1 MRHRRAWLGLL
12 LPVGLVLLVGV
23 LAGLQYRWLGQVS
36 EAEREQLA
44 RTLTLKAREFADEFD
59 REISQTY
66 AAFQVDASELSTD
79 NAELFAQ
86 RLAQWK
92 RGSRFP
98 AIVKSIYWVRETGQR
113 AEGIAQRAQD
123 ELALFEYRDA
133 EQRFVAAP
141 WPDALAS
148 VHDRL
153 SPRVTSM
160 PSSPQGRA
168 QIVALPSSVLVDVPA
183 IVVPV
188 ALPAEPF
195 EMTAERSADF
205 DRRLRSGDTTN
216 LLFTVRLG
224 HQSLVLLLDDHEI
237 KQTLLPALAERYF
250 PEIGRDRYRV
260 SIVDGKGTSIL
271 NRGLAPGVA
280 LDPKQADVATPFFA
294 LRLETARGILPGG
307 HMMWMPAR
315 GGPQPP
321 TAAPTITARARGSS
335 QMSVF
340 VEQRSTAVEGG
351 RGGVRI
357 GLPGWHLLLQHADGS
372 LDAAVTNARRRNL
385 WLSFG
390 ILAVLATGVS
400 LIVLN
405 ARRSERLAAQQMDF
419 VATVSHELRTPLAVI
434 RSAAQN
440 LSAGVVL
447 DDTQTR
453 RYGDLIEG
461 EGRRLTDMVEQV
473 LEFAGLISGRKATP
487 TRPIPAAHVIEDA
500 VSASRALIDAHDFEL
515 IVTVPDD
522 LPLISGEPSALHR
535 ALQNL
540 ITNALKHAASGRW
553 LSITASRGA
562 NRGRPEVQIAVA
574 DRGPG
579 IEPADLPHLFE
590 PFYRGRSAL
599 ERQIQGNG
607 LGLSLVKRIVDAYG
621 GRVTVKSSPGDGST
635 FTLHL
640 PAAQPQAAADIAAVD
655 SPSET
660 PRAATP

>member
-1 MRHRRAWLGLL
+1 VRHRRTWLGLL
-12 LPVGLVLLVGV
+12 LPAGLVLLVGV
-23 LAGLQYRWLGQVS
+23 LAALQYRWLGQVS

-59 REISQTY
+59 REIGQTH
-66 AAFQVDASELSTD
+66 AAFQVDANELSTD

-92 RGSRFP
+92 RGARFP
-98 AIVKSIYWVRETGQR
+98 SIVKTIYWARETGQR
-113 AEGIAQRAQD
+113 AEDA
-123 ELALFEYRDA
+123 LALFEYRDD
-133 EQRFVAAP
+133 ERRFVP
-141 WPDALAS
+141 VSWPDALAL
-148 VHDRL
+148 VRDRL
-153 SPRVTSM
+153 IPRLAPM
-160 PSSPQGRA
+160 PTPPRA
-168 QIVALPSSVLVDVPA
+168 QIVTIGSSVFVDIPA

-188 ALPAEPF
+188 AMPAEPVQ
-195 EMTAERSADF
+195 MAAERSTEF
-205 DRRLRSGDTTN
+205 LKRLRSSDPGDI
-216 LLFTVRLG
+216 LFSVRLG
-224 HQSLVLLLDDHEI
+224 HQSLVLLLDDQEI
-237 KQTLLPALAERYF
+237 RQTLLPALAERYF

-271 NRGLAPGVA
+271 NRGLAPGA
-280 LDPKQADVATPFFA
+280 SLDPKQADVATPFFA

-307 HMMWMPAR
+307 HVMWGVPAS
-315 GGPQPP
+315 GPPLPP
-321 TAAPTITARARGSS
+321 APSQTITARARGSG
-335 QMSVF
+335 QLSVF
-340 VEQRSTAVEGG
+340 VEQRATAIEAG
-351 RGGVRI
+351 RGGVRV
-357 GLPGWHLLLQHADGS
+357 GLPGWQLLLQHADGS
-372 LDAAVTNARRRNL
+372 LDAAVANARRRNL

-390 ILAVLATGVS
+390 ILAVLAAGVS

-405 ARRSERLAAQQMDF
+405 SRRSERLAAQQMDF

-447 DDTQTR
+447 DNTQTR

-473 LEFAGLISGRKATP
+473 LEFAGLSSGRKATQARA
-487 TRPIPAAHVIEDA
+487 TSAAHVIDDA

-515 IVTVPDD
+515 VVTVPDD
-522 LPLISGEPSALHR
+522 LPLVSGDISALHR

-540 ITNALKHAASGRW
+540 ITNALKHAATGRW

-562 NRGRPEVQIAVA
+562 HRGQPEVQIAVS

-579 IEPADLPHLFE
+579 IEATDLPHLFE

-599 ERQIQGNG
+599 ERQVQGNG
-607 LGLSLVKRIVDAYG
+607 LGLSLVKRIAEAYG
-621 GRVTVKSSPGDGST
+621 GRVTVRSAPGEGST

-640 PAAQPQAAADIAAVD
+640 PVAQPDAAADAAAVE